1 MKKFLI
7 LYYLILAPVITQTVI
22 YHKDDQNQINGYLAL
37 PENIDQNIPGIILIH
52 EWWGLNDD
60 IRKKADYFA
69 SQGYAAL
76 AVDLYNGENT
86 VEPVKARK
94 LAGNVRNN
102 MDEAFTN
109 LKAALE
115 YLKRQPGINSH
126 KIASIG
132 WCFGGG

>member
-1 MKKFLI
+1 MFFFLF
-7 LYYLILAPVITQTVI
+7 
-22 YHKDDQNQINGYLAL
+22 HKVDKNQINGYLAL
-37 PENIDQNIPGIILIH
+37 PDGADQNIPGIILIH

-69 SQGYAAL
+69 SQGYPAL

-86 VEPVKARK
+86 LKPSIARK
-94 LAGNVRNN
+94 LARNLRDN

-115 YLKRQPGINSH
+115 YLKKQRIKHNPGSCVR
-126 KIASIG
+126 APG
-132 WCFGGG
+132 L